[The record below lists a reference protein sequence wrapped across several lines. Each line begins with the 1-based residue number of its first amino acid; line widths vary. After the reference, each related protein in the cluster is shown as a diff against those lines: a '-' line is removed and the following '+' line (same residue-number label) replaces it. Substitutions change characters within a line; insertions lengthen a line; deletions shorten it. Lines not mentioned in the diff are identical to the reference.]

1 MIYTVT
7 LNPTLDITYVVE
19 DLQPDE
25 TNIASQVIKGPG
37 GKGINV
43 SRALH
48 NMRVDSLALALIGG
62 FTGTEVE
69 FLLHKEGLL
78 LWLVRIANETRTNV
92 AVLNQKDGM
101 EMNITAQGPR
111 VKPVEHQTLVRI
123 LDEIT
128 QSPGH
133 LVLSG
138 SLPPA
143 VHPDIYDSLIRKA
156 KSKGLVTVLDTSGE
170 PLRAGII
177 AGPDLIKPNLHELEN
192 LVGRRLASEAE
203 LLEAAGH
210 VIEIGVGS
218 VVVSLGEEGALM
230 VEAERAWR
238 GKGPVIQGRETVGA
252 GDSMVAGLL
261 MGMLSGKPPEEIF
274 RTGLAC
280 GTAAVM
286 SPGQQLCRPGTFKR
300 ALPRIK
306 VAEIKRKK

>member
-19 DLQPDE
+19 ELKPDE

-78 LWLVRIANETRTNV
+78 LWLVRISNETRTNV
-92 AVLNQKDGM
+92 VVLNQADGT

-111 VKPVEHQTLVRI
+111 IKPVEHQTLTRI

-143 VHPDIYDSLIRKA
+143 VHPDIYDHLIRKA
-156 KSKGLVTVLDTSGE
+156 KSKGLTAVLDTSGE
-170 PLRAGII
+170 PLRAGIMS
-177 AGPDLIKPNLHELEN
+177 GPDLIKPNRRELEN
-192 LVGRRLASEAE
+192 LVGRELESEDA
-203 LLEAAGH
+203 LLEAAAS
-210 VIEIGVGS
+210 VVASGVGT
-218 VVVSLGEEGALM
+218 VVVSLGEDGALM
-230 VEAERAWR
+230 VDAEHAWR
-238 GKGPVIQGRETVGA
+238 GRGPKIQGQETVGA

-261 MGMLSGKPPEEIF
+261 MGMLGEKPKEEIF

-286 SPGQQLCRPGTFKR
+286 SPGQQLVKPGTFKR

-306 VAEIKRKK
+306 VEEIKRK

>member
-19 DLQPDE
+19 DLQEDE
-25 TNIASQVIKGPG
+25 TNIAEEVIKGPG

-92 AVLNQKDGM
+92 AILNQKDGT

-111 VKPVEHQTLVRI
+111 IKPVEHQTLTRV

-143 VHPDIYDSLIRKA
+143 IEPDIYDRLIRKA
-156 KSKGLVTVLDTSGE
+156 KSKGLTTVLDTSGE
-170 PLRAGII
+170 PLRAGIL
-177 AGPDLIKPNLHELEN
+177 AGPDLIKPNRRELEN
-192 LVGRRLASEAE
+192 LVGRRLANEAD
-203 LLEAAGH
+203 LLEAAGSVVH
-210 VIEIGVGS
+210 SGVGT

-230 VEAERAWR
+230 VGAEKAWR
-238 GKGPVIQGRETVGA
+238 GRGPIIQGRETVGA

-261 MGMLSGKPPEEIF
+261 MGMLSGKPPEEVF

-286 SPGQQLCRPGTFKR
+286 SPGQQLCKPGTFKR

-306 VAEIKRKK
+306 VEEIKRKK